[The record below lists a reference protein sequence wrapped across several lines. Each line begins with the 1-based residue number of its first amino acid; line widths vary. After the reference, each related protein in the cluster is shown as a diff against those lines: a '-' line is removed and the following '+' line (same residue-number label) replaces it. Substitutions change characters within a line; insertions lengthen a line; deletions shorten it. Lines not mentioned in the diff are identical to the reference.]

1 MKGVE
6 TIDAVN
12 GSQDVMYQLVMPF
25 EDRKSLS
32 HCPGDCINQSSSLK
46 YKNVIMSYSVS
57 GHTTAWHVKLHYK

>member
-1 MKGVE
+1 MLYICVAGNSVVLVSSIVRCVE

-46 YKNVIMSYSVS
+46 I
-57 GHTTAWHVKLHYK
+57 